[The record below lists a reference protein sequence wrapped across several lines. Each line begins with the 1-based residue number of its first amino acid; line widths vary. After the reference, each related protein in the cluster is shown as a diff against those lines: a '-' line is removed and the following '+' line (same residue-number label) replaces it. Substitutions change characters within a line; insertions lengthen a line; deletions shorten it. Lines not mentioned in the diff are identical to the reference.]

1 MNNFIEINNLKKKFH
16 LLNENELLIFE
27 NLNFSITKNSITSI
41 VGSSG
46 CGKSTLLNIL
56 GLLDSNFEGQF
67 LFEGK
72 AANFMSNNQLSSI
85 RNKKIGF
92 IHQFFNLIP
101 ELSVL
106 ENVILPGLI
115 NKNKESVVIKEA
127 CDLLVTFG
135 ILDKKNIRP
144 NKLSGGEQ
152 QRTALARSM
161 APSPELLM
169 LDEPFSGVDVTTEE
183 AIITLLRRLRDE
195 GCIILVSTHNL
206 GSVPEFCDRT
216 VLINRTILAQ
226 GLTKE
231 VFTPDN
237 LKRAFGGVLRHF
249 VLGGSALH
257 NDDDTRQVT
266 VITDDERPFVVYGDE
281 TKQYENPSN
290 D

>member
-46 CGKSTLLNIL
+46 CGKSTFLNIL

-72 AANFMSNNQLSSI
+72 ATKTINGNQLSKI

-106 ENVILPGLI
+106 ENVVLPGLI
-115 NKNKESVVIKEA
+115 SNNKESLVNKEA
-127 CDLLVTFG
+127 CELLDIFG
-135 ILDKKNIRP
+135 ILDKKNIKP

-152 QRTALARSM
+152 QRVASARALINKPDLILADEM
-161 APSPELLM
+161 TGN
-169 LDEPFSGVDVTTEE
+169 LDEYTSDE
-183 AIITLLRRLRDE
+183 IINFFLKFIYSNRISLLY
-195 GCIILVSTHNL
+195 VTHNQKYADMANNKY
-206 GSVPEFCDRT
+206 EFKNKK
-216 VLINRTILAQ
+216 LI
-226 GLTKE
+226 
-231 VFTPDN
+231 
-237 LKRAFGGVLRHF
+237 LK
-249 VLGGSALH
+249 
-257 NDDDTRQVT
+257 
-266 VITDDERPFVVYGDE
+266 
-281 TKQYENPSN
+281 
-290 D
+290 

>member
-16 LLNENELLIFE
+16 LSNENELLIFE

-56 GLLDSNFEGQF
+56 GLLDSSFEGEF

-72 AANFMSNNQLSSI
+72 ATNSISSNQLSDI

-115 NKNKESVVIKEA
+115 NKKKESVVTEEA
-127 CDLLVTFG
+127 CNLLQIFG
-135 ILDKKNIRP
+135 ILDKKDIKP

-152 QRTALARSM
+152 QRVASARALINTPDLILADEM
-161 APSPELLM
+161 TGN
-169 LDEPFSGVDVTTEE
+169 LDEDTSDE
-183 AIITLLRRLRDE
+183 IINFFLNFIKNNNLSLLY
-195 GCIILVSTHNL
+195 VTHNQKYADMADNKY
-206 GSVPEFCDRT
+206 VFKNKK
-216 VLINRTILAQ
+216 LI
-226 GLTKE
+226 
-231 VFTPDN
+231 
-237 LKRAFGGVLRHF
+237 LK
-249 VLGGSALH
+249 
-257 NDDDTRQVT
+257 
-266 VITDDERPFVVYGDE
+266 
-281 TKQYENPSN
+281 
-290 D
+290 

>member
-46 CGKSTLLNIL
+46 CGKSTFLNIL

-72 AANFMSNNQLSSI
+72 ATKTINGNQLSKI

-115 NKNKESVVIKEA
+115 SNNKESLVNKEA
-127 CDLLVTFG
+127 CELLDIFG
-135 ILDKKNIRP
+135 ILDKKNIKP

-152 QRTALARSM
+152 QRVASARALINKPDLILADEMTGNLDDNTSDEIINFFLKFIVSNRIS
-161 APSPELLM
+161 LLY
-169 LDEPFSGVDVTTEE
+169 V
-183 AIITLLRRLRDE
+183 
-195 GCIILVSTHNL
+195 THNQKYADMANNKY
-206 GSVPEFCDRT
+206 EFKNKK
-216 VLINRTILAQ
+216 LI
-226 GLTKE
+226 
-231 VFTPDN
+231 
-237 LKRAFGGVLRHF
+237 LK
-249 VLGGSALH
+249 
-257 NDDDTRQVT
+257 
-266 VITDDERPFVVYGDE
+266 
-281 TKQYENPSN
+281 
-290 D
+290 

>member
-16 LLNENELLIFE
+16 LLNDNQLLIFE

-46 CGKSTLLNIL
+46 CGKSTFLNIL

-72 AANFMSNNQLSSI
+72 ATKTLSSNQLSNI

-115 NKNKESVVIKEA
+115 SNNKEEVVSKEA
-127 CDLLVTFG
+127 CQLLDIFG
-135 ILDKKNIRP
+135 ILDKKNIKP

-152 QRTALARSM
+152 QRVASARALINKPDLILADEM
-161 APSPELLM
+161 TGN
-169 LDEPFSGVDVTTEE
+169 LDEDTSDEIVNFFLKFIKNNNIS
-183 AIITLLRRLRDE
+183 LLY
-195 GCIILVSTHNL
+195 VTHNQKYADMANNKY
-206 GSVPEFCDRT
+206 EFKNKK
-216 VLINRTILAQ
+216 LI
-226 GLTKE
+226 
-231 VFTPDN
+231 
-237 LKRAFGGVLRHF
+237 LK
-249 VLGGSALH
+249 
-257 NDDDTRQVT
+257 
-266 VITDDERPFVVYGDE
+266 
-281 TKQYENPSN
+281 
-290 D
+290 